1 MGDVPTRVR
10 DEQRAA
16 TEAAILDAAWDQ
28 FAGFGPDGASLR
40 DVAASAG
47 CAHGLVAHYYGSKDG
62 LVGAVSSQLAV
73 GVDRATTRIMSS
85 DEEPLIGFLTAART
99 HRSCLQ
105 LLVRSALGDL
115 PPRGFPQCL
124 HADWFLS
131 QLPGTVDDS
140 TPALGPDRRSRLC
153 AYAAASLVIGFV
165 TFEGFLIA
173 ATGLRPL
180 APRRRDRAIASAA
193 RYLLDIA
200 RVSEPRLA
208 PRDLSAA
215 RVFLTAGAQP
225 ATSAREALLG
235 SAIELFSARGPASV
249 SVRDIGRHA
258 GVNQGL
264 IYRHFGSKDALLA
277 EALER
282 ASSEMFPA
290 ALAEKGFDFDAMSW
304 LLHNGAQA
312 PRLIARTLVDDV
324 DISSVRRR
332 FPILRRL
339 VDLYDRVPSGAGP
352 GNLSD
357 PRVAVVATAGMALG
371 SSIWCDHL
379 RGSLGLGA
387 RDGIDVAI
395 ADLARVLVSAPF
407 GPADAAEERR

>member
-1 MGDVPTRVR
+1 MPIRVR

-40 DVAASAG
+40 EVAASAG
-47 CAHGLVAHYYGSKDG
+47 CAHGLVARYYGSKDG

-73 GVDRATTRIMSS
+73 RVDRATSRIMSS
-85 DEEPLIGFLTAART
+85 EEEPLFGFLNAART

-115 PPRGFPQCL
+115 PPRGFPACL

-131 QLPGTVDDS
+131 QLPGTADDP
-140 TPALGPDRRSRLC
+140 TPPLGPDRRSRLC
-153 AYAAASLVIGFV
+153 AYAAASLVFGFV
-165 TFEGFLIA
+165 TFEDFLIA

-193 RYLLDIA
+193 RYLLDVA
-200 RVSEPRLA
+200 TESEPRLA

-215 RVFLTAGAQP
+215 RVYLTPGGQP

-235 SAIELFSARGPASV
+235 SAIELFAARGPASV
-249 SVRDIGRHA
+249 SVRDIARHA

-282 ASSEMFPA
+282 GSAEMFPA
-290 ALAEKGFDFDAMSW
+290 ALAEEGFDFDAMSW
-304 LLHNGAQA
+304 LLHNGATA
-312 PRLIARTLVDDV
+312 PRLIARILVDDV
-324 DISSVRRR
+324 DISTVRRR

-339 VDLYDRVPSGAGP
+339 IDAYDRVPSGAGP
-352 GNLSD
+352 ADLSD
-357 PRVAVVATAGMALG
+357 PRVAVVATAAMALG
-371 SSIWCDHL
+371 SSIWGDHL
-379 RGSLGLGA
+379 RGSLGLGV

-395 ADLARVLVSAPF
+395 ADLARVLVLAPF
-407 GPADAAEERR
+407 GSADEPREKR